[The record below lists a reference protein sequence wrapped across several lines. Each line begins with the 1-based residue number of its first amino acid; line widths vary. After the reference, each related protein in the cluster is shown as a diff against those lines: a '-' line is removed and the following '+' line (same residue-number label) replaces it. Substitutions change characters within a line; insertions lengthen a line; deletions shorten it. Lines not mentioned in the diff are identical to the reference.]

1 MIQVT
6 DHIVEGSE
14 MVCHLCA
21 FEQRATHRNHCHS
34 LFAKDSRIIDSKRVA
49 LNGTGYSFRMRS
61 YSFISF
67 SNIVAKIGI
76 IFETNKKTARTKLF
90 SIFLAGIGKNVYI
103 CSRIRLI
110 NLPIDERWSIF
121 L

>member
-49 LNGTGYSFRMRS
+49 LNRMRS

-76 IFETNKKTARTKLF
+76 ISDINK
-90 SIFLAGIGKNVYI
+90 
-103 CSRIRLI
+103 
-110 NLPIDERWSIF
+110 
-121 L
+121 

>member
-34 LFAKDSRIIDSKRVA
+34 LFAKDSSDA
-49 LNGTGYSFRMRS
+49 LVFLYFLLKHRGKDRDYFRNKQENGQKSLEHCG
-61 YSFISF
+61 
-67 SNIVAKIGI
+67 
-76 IFETNKKTARTKLF
+76 
-90 SIFLAGIGKNVYI
+90 
-103 CSRIRLI
+103 
-110 NLPIDERWSIF
+110 
-121 L
+121 

>member
-49 LNGTGYSFRMRS
+49 LNGTADAL
-61 YSFISF
+61 
-67 SNIVAKIGI
+67 V
-76 IFETNKKTARTKLF
+76 
-90 SIFLAGIGKNVYI
+90 FLYFLLKHRGKDRYY
-103 CSRIRLI
+103 
-110 NLPIDERWSIF
+110 F
-121 L
+121 

>member
-76 IFETNKKTARTKLF
+76 IFETNKKTAR
-90 SIFLAGIGKNVYI
+90 
-103 CSRIRLI
+103 
-110 NLPIDERWSIF
+110 NL
-121 L
+121 

>member
-6 DHIVEGSE
+6 NHIVEGSE

-49 LNGTGYSFRMRS
+49 LNGTGYSCRMRS
-61 YSFISF
+61 YSSISF
-67 SNIVAKIGI
+67 SNIAAKIGI
-76 IFETNKKTARTKLF
+76 ISDINK
-90 SIFLAGIGKNVYI
+90 
-103 CSRIRLI
+103 
-110 NLPIDERWSIF
+110 
-121 L
+121 

>member
-34 LFAKDSRIIDSKRVA
+34 LFAKDSRIIDSI
-49 LNGTGYSFRMRS
+49 RMRS

-76 IFETNKKTARTKLF
+76 IFETNKKTAR
-90 SIFLAGIGKNVYI
+90 
-103 CSRIRLI
+103 
-110 NLPIDERWSIF
+110 NL
-121 L
+121 

>member
-34 LFAKDSRIIDSKRVA
+34 LFAKDSRIIDSKRVV
-49 LNGTGYSFRMRS
+49 RMRS

-76 IFETNKKTARTKLF
+76 IFETNKKTAR
-90 SIFLAGIGKNVYI
+90 
-103 CSRIRLI
+103 
-110 NLPIDERWSIF
+110 NL
-121 L
+121 

>member
-49 LNGTGYSFRMRS
+49 LNGTGSDALVFLYFLLKHRGKDRDYFR
-61 YSFISF
+61 
-67 SNIVAKIGI
+67 
-76 IFETNKKTARTKLF
+76 NKQENGQKSLEHC
-90 SIFLAGIGKNVYI
+90 G
-103 CSRIRLI
+103 
-110 NLPIDERWSIF
+110 
-121 L
+121 